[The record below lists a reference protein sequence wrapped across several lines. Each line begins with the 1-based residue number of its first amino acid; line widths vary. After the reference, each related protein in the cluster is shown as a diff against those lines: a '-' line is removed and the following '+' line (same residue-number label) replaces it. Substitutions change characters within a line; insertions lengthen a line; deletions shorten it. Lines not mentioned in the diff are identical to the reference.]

1 MRPSLQM
8 DNESTIST
16 AQARQLSVLWT
27 RAHPIVSA
35 YLRSCLFDFHQA
47 EDLLQETAAAAAEK
61 FATYDATRPFTAWVL
76 GIARNKLLLHYR
88 THAAKPH
95 IFDDAAVRDIAEAYA
110 DMEPEISAMHDA
122 LEVCLDRVQGRA
134 RKLLELRYTR
144 DLTPARIAATTGMN
158 ANAVSVMLFRIRQSL
173 KECIER
179 RLQAMRD
186 GNHLA
191 NGI

>member
-1 MRPSLQM
+1 M
-8 DNESTIST
+8 DNESNIST

-61 FATYDATRPFTAWVL
+61 FATYDPTRSFTAWVL

-88 THAAKPH
+88 THSAKRH
-95 IFDDAAVRDIAEAYA
+95 IFDAAAIADTAEVYS

-122 LEVCLDRVQGRA
+122 LEVCIDRIHGRA
-134 RKLLELRYTR
+134 RKLLEMRYTR

-158 ANAVSVMLFRIRQSL
+158 ANAVSAMLYRIRQSL

-186 GNHLA
+186 GHHSA
-191 NGI
+191 SGI